1 VTLLLALCAAT
12 LQDEST
18 ARALQREFPD
28 RSVSYLLIRLENRET
43 AAARWPDV
51 DTPIPVGSLVKP
63 FLLLAY
69 GEAHQSRFPRL
80 TCRGGRDRCWRPS
93 GHGVTGA
100 REALAG
106 SCNHYFRELA
116 RNTPE
121 SALRSVLH
129 RYGLPPPARD
139 DPDSWIGAGDAW
151 RIPPAAMA
159 MAYAELLRRSAEPAA
174 GAAIQGMKLAA
185 SAGTAQAI
193 GIRAMAKT
201 GTASCL
207 SFPRDDGDGFAVA
220 LFPREQPRYV
230 LLVRLHG
237 KPGSKAAETAAAMIR
252 VIRP

>member
-1 VTLLLALCAAT
+1 MLLLALCAAT
-12 LQDEST
+12 LEDQSI

-28 RSVSYLLIRLENRET
+28 RGASYLLIRLDDRRT
-43 AAARWPDV
+43 AAARWPDA
-51 DTPIPVGSLVKP
+51 DTPVPVGSLVKP

-80 TCRGGRDRCWRPS
+80 TCRGERDRCWRPS
-93 GHGVTGA
+93 GHGVAGV

-121 SALRSVLH
+121 SVLRSILQ
-129 RYGLPPPARD
+129 RYGLPPPARN
-139 DPDSWIGAGDAW
+139 DPDAWIGAGDAW
-151 RIPPAAMA
+151 RIPPAAVA
-159 MAYAELLRRSAEPAA
+159 AAYAELLRRSAEPAA
-174 GAAIQGMKLAA
+174 GAAVGGMKLAA

-193 GIRAMAKT
+193 GIRGMAKT
-201 GTASCL
+201 GTAACL
-207 SFPRDDGDGFAVA
+207 SSPRDDGDGFAVA
-220 LFPREQPRYV
+220 LFPRDQPRFV

-237 KPGSKAAETAAAMIR
+237 KPGSKAAEVAAAMIR